1 MHCRGLQKFKTA
13 EGKVEK
19 LRVGGRIVCVRVRW
33 VDHKCKVNSDEFD
46 EEENYLRVRQI

>member
-19 LRVGGRIVCVRVRW
+19 LRVGGRILRPLSTCSL
-33 VDHKCKVNSDEFD
+33 KCFSNV
-46 EEENYLRVRQI
+46 IP